1 MRTKAQRAFDICKA
15 DDYLRR
21 AAKLLSANHLLTAC
35 QEAELR
41 DLRKHCDD
49 EIGRLDDME
58 VVEPEEGGV
67 IPF

>member
-1 MRTKAQRAFDICKA
+1 MRSKSQRAFDICKA

-21 AAKLLSANHLLTAC
+21 AQKLLEGNYLINAC
-35 QEAELR
+35 QQAELR

-58 VVEPEEGGV
+58 VVSEDGA